1 MTTDTGHRSGSGTT
15 DAYQEGSGA
24 GAGWIL
30 FAAIMMIT
38 GGFFAIFE
46 GLAALINHGNFY
58 HVASSYP
65 FGTSLTAWGWAFL
78 IGGIVVML
86 AGFYVM
92 AGAMWARII
101 GITIASLSA
110 LANFFFVPFYPF
122 WSLTV
127 ITLDVFVIW
136 ALVVHGKALTEV

>member
-1 MTTDTGHRSGSGTT
+1 MATGTGQRSGSGTT
-15 DAYQEGSGA
+15 DIYQEESGV

-58 HVASSYP
+58 HITNYP
-65 FGTSLTAWGWAFL
+65 YGTSLTAWGWAFL
-78 IGGIVVML
+78 IGGIIVML

-101 GITIASLSA
+101 GVAIASLSA

-127 ITLDVFVIW
+127 ITLDAFVIW
-136 ALVVHGKALTEV
+136 ALAVHGKALTEV